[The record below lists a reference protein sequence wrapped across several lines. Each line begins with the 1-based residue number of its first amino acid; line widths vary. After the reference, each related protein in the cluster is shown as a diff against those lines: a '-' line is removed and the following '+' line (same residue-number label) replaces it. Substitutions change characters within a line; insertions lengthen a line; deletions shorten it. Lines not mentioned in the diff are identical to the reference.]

1 MIPAPLSPRSTG
13 DNMIEGFDLDQEEA
27 LLVAA
32 ADPVASQRA
41 WDIAVGEHEA
51 SQDAHLAWW
60 QSVQ

>member
-1 MIPAPLSPRSTG
+1 
-13 DNMIEGFDLDQEEA
+13 MIEGFDLDQEEA